1 MASNPKRSWLLA
13 AAAAALTI
21 GGLPAQAAETGFS
34 GLWLQQHA
42 EHGGLRETPSLTPA
56 AKAAMDEQRKTT
68 RVLGDA
74 SRLCLPVGMP
84 QMMRNELPFEIVE
97 SPERVGIISEQTEL
111 ARTIYLNTKTH
122 PVNDAQPT
130 WNGNSYGWWE
140 TGKAGKTLVVDTA
153 NFNDRTAHIP
163 GTPKG
168 STTTHLTEKY
178 WLENGGKLLVVE
190 MTFDDPKVLAKP
202 YTILNH
208 YDRLPEGS
216 QRWEYVCDTQ
226 DPGWNT
232 ALGVDPTK
240 DK

>member
-1 MASNPKRSWLLA
+1 MAFSGRPLIGMA
-13 AAAAALTI
+13 AAGVLALAGTSASA
-21 GGLPAQAAETGFS
+21 GETSFS
-34 GLWLQQHA
+34 GLWLQQHLDNRA
-42 EHGGLRETPSLTPA
+42 HAAPSLTPA
-56 AKAAMDEQRKTT
+56 ALSAQEEARKAT
-68 RVLGDA
+68 RVMGVQM
-74 SRLCLPVGMP
+74 CLPVGMP
-84 QMMRNELPFEIVE
+84 RMMMNELPFEIVE

-202 YTILNH
+202 YTILNP